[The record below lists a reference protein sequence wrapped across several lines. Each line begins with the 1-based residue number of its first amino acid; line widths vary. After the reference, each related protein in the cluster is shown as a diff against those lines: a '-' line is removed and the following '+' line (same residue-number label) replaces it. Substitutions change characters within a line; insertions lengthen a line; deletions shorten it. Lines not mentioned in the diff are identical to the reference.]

1 MGNILKMQKEWMR
14 LPLFVH
20 NQVTL
25 AKGTLLYVDIIYIME
40 APNRNILFL
49 SRDFSLPGFEKV
61 NFAYIRL

>member
-1 MGNILKMQKEWMR
+1 MR